1 MWKFTMYDRHMNKDE
16 KCTHSW
22 GQHIF
27 SILSSLATLIFN
39 YNYYEVLTS
48 AKFFPI
54 QVLGPSENG

>member
-1 MWKFTMYDRHMNKDE
+1 MYDGHMNKDE